1 MVVERLKD
9 NFFKKLGNERKVR
22 DGVIVFQVIWV
33 KVGFFLER
41 TNTSCLKSCG
51 KGTCAQGCVDD
62 VSDGRKQV
70 WKAVREERCRNGVK
84 LT

>member
-51 KGTCAQGCVDD
+51 KGTCVD
-62 VSDGRKQV
+62 DGRKQV
-70 WKAVREERCRNGVK
+70 WKAVNGVK
-84 LT
+84 FT